1 MCDMK
6 LLIEISGTKIL
17 VTPDQLDTIVNT
29 LNTSMV
35 IENKYVSG
43 KGGNPASYIDL
54 LRPISTKDMVRVSV
68 LTDIEYDAL
77 TFVTQQ
83 YDENN

>member
-1 MCDMK
+1 MK

-43 KGGNPASYIDL
+43 KMTVSRPMLTPAS
-54 LRPISTKDMVRVSV
+54 M
-68 LTDIEYDAL
+68 
-77 TFVTQQ
+77 
-83 YDENN
+83 